1 MNTLTQLFNPNHTRL
16 YIMHATNNTTVNDKV
31 NKPVDTKNTEPIE
44 EKTIDDLQKLLT
56 LTQTHNLR
64 LGKIQ
69 KNLEKDQTRFLNKI
83 MSLIS
88 TYEELQDDE
97 QMVKEYTIEEM
108 IEQTKKYCDLDFD
121 KINEDA
127 DDDTKKNIQDYKSL
141 VLDIQ

>member
-127 DDDTKKNIQDYKSL
+127 DDDTKKNIRDYKSL
-141 VLDIQ
+141 VLDTQ

>member
-97 QMVKEYTIEEM
+97 QMVNEYTLEEM

>member
-1 MNTLTQLFNPNHTRL
+1 
-16 YIMHATNNTTVNDKV
+16 MHATNNTTVNDKV

-97 QMVKEYTIEEM
+97 QMVNEYTLEEM

>member
-1 MNTLTQLFNPNHTRL
+1 MHTN
-16 YIMHATNNTTVNDKV
+16 NNTTVNDKV

-97 QMVKEYTIEEM
+97 QMVNEYTLEEM